1 MINVI
6 NKRMRKMRNSRSD
19 DMTMRSEIERRKRRI
34 ERRIE
39 PERSMIVERNA
50 NNRRKRRKRSG
61 TRFLSKETNRT
72 RL

>member
-39 PERSMIVERNA
+39 PERPMIVERDA

-61 TRFLSKETNRT
+61 TRLLSKETNRT